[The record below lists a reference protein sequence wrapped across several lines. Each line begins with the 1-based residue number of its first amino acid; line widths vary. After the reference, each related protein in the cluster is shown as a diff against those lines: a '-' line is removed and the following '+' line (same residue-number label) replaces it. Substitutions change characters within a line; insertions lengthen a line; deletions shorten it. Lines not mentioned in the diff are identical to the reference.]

1 MTKPTTRKASA
12 QRLDG
17 AFSFDLTATA
27 AAVAEQAFKTVPV
40 LPPQGAVGR
49 DGRGPFT
56 YDVAV
61 VAANVRANGADI
73 PVFLDHEPGVARGWI
88 DHTAD
93 PVAMPDGS
101 YEWPVEYTAE
111 GLALL
116 TSKAFRYNSPT
127 WLFIQDPTVKDR
139 QAGVIVGVLEV
150 SLTNLPNQFLRSLN
164 SAEQGSAYTVDI
176 PVTSN
181 DEMTAEQ
188 LAALGLAEDAS
199 SEAILAAINSL
210 KAAADKAAAIASAAG
225 ADAEADATAVVEA
238 AANSR
243 VVAGALVTK
252 QAFDEVVTARDA
264 AVSAQAVAE
273 QALATFKAEQ
283 SEQAAVAAVDAAIAA
298 GKYVP
303 AAREGLLKQARADLA
318 TFAAVSAALPAHP
331 AASSNA
337 VATRTVESG
346 PALPASTLEMMNK
359 LRIDPKFAPAV

>member
-88 DHTAD
+88 DHTAS

-116 TSKAFRYNSPT
+116 TSKAYRYNSPT

-176 PVTSN
+176 PVTSK
-181 DEMTAEQ
+181 DEMNAEQ

-225 ADAEADATAVVEA
+225 ADAEADASAVVEA

-243 VVAGALVTK
+243 VAAGALVTK

-303 AAREGLLKQARADLA
+303 AARDGLLKQARADLA

>member
-56 YDVAV
+56 YDIAV

-116 TSKAFRYNSPT
+116 TSKAYRYNSPT
-127 WLFIQDPTVKDR
+127 WLFIQDPAITDR
-139 QAGVIVGVLEV
+139 QAGRIVGVLEV

-164 SAEQGSAYTVDI
+164 SAEAGAYTVDI
-176 PVTSN
+176 PVTSK

-199 SEAILAAINSL
+199 ADAILAAINSL
-210 KAAADKAAAIASAAG
+210 KAAADKAAAIATAAG

-303 AAREGLLKQARADLA
+303 AARDGLLKQARADLA

-359 LRIDPKFAPAV
+359 LRIDPKFAQTA

>member
-27 AAVAEQAFKTVPV
+27 TAVAEQSFKTIPV
-40 LPPQGAVGR
+40 LPPQGAIGR

-56 YDVAV
+56 YDIEV

-88 DHTAD
+88 DHTAA
-93 PVAMPDGS
+93 PIAMADGS

-116 TSKAFRYNSPT
+116 TSKAYRYNSPT
-127 WLFIQDPTVKDR
+127 WLFIQEPTVKDR

-164 SAEQGSAYTVDI
+164 SVEQASAYTVDI
-176 PVTSN
+176 PVSEK

-199 SEAILAAINSL
+199 AEAILAAINTL
-210 KAAADKAAAIASAAG
+210 KEAADKAAAIVSAAG
-225 ADAEADATAVVEA
+225 AEAEADATAVVEA

-243 VVAGALVTK
+243 VAAGVLVTK
-252 QAFDEVVTARDA
+252 QAYDEVVNARDA
-264 AVSAQAVAE
+264 ALSAQATAE
-273 QALATFKAEQ
+273 QALAAYKSEQAEQ
-283 SEQAAVAAVDAAIAA
+283 SAVAAVDAAIAS
-298 GKYVP
+298 GKYTP
-303 AAREGLLKQARADLA
+303 AARDGLLKQARADLA
-318 TFAAVSAALPAHP
+318 NFNEVTAALPVHP
-331 AASSNA
+331 AASNS

-346 PALPASTLEMMNK
+346 PALPASTLEMLNK
-359 LRIDPKFAPAV
+359 LRLDPKFAPAA

>member
-1 MTKPTTRKASA
+1 MTTPTTRKASA

-17 AFSFDLTATA
+17 AFSFDLSATA
-27 AAVAEQAFKTVPV
+27 AAVAEQSFKTIPV
-40 LPPQGAVGR
+40 LPPQGAIGR

-56 YDVAV
+56 FDIEV
-61 VAANVRANGADI
+61 VVANVRGNGADI

-88 DHTAD
+88 DHTAE
-93 PVAMPDGS
+93 PIAMADGS

-116 TSKAFRYNSPT
+116 TSKAYRYNSPT
-127 WLFIQDPTVKDR
+127 WLFIQDPNVTDR
-139 QAGVIVGVLEV
+139 QAGRIVGVLEV

-164 SAEQGSAYTVDI
+164 SLEQGSSYTVDI
-176 PVTSN
+176 PVTK
-181 DEMTAEQ
+181 DEMTKEQ

-199 SEAILAAINSL
+199 HEAVLAAINTL
-210 KAAADKAAAIASAAG
+210 KTAADKAAAIVTAAG
-225 ADAEADATAVVEA
+225 AEAEADATAVVEA

-243 VVAGALVTK
+243 VAAGALVTK
-252 QAFDEVVTARDA
+252 QAFDEVVNARDA

-273 QALATFKAEQ
+273 QALASFKAEQ

-298 GKYVP
+298 GKYTP
-303 AAREGLLKQARADLA
+303 AARDGLLKQARADLA
-318 TFAAVSAALPAHP
+318 TFASVSAALPAHP

-346 PALPASTLEMMNK
+346 PALPASTLEMLSK
-359 LRIDPKFAPAV
+359 LRIDPKFVPAA

>member
-88 DHTAD
+88 DHTAE

-116 TSKAFRYNSPT
+116 TSKAYRYNSPT

-139 QAGVIVGVLEV
+139 QAGRIVGVLEV

-164 SAEQGSAYTVDI
+164 SAEAGAYTVDI
-176 PVTSN
+176 PVTSK
-181 DEMTAEQ
+181 DEMNAEQ

-199 SEAILAAINSL
+199 AEAILAAINSL
-210 KAAADKAAAIASAAG
+210 KAAADKAAAIATAAG

-243 VVAGALVTK
+243 VAAGALVTK

-298 GKYVP
+298 GKYTP
-303 AAREGLLKQARADLA
+303 AARDGLLKQARADLA
-318 TFAAVSAALPAHP
+318 TFAAVSAALPVHP

-359 LRIDPKFAPAV
+359 LRIDPKFAQTA